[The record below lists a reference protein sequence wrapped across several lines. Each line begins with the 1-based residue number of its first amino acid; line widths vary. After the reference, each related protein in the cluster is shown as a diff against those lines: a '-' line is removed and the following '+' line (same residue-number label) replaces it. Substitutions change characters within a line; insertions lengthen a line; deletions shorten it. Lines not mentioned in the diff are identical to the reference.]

1 MRVNK
6 KEKNVDAVCNNI
18 LLDLIWQSNITQGWH
33 PCRGRLGGSSGM
45 NILRC
50 AFLSHILIY
59 YSPRANDCRRQ
70 WQPTPGFL
78 PGESHVQRSLVGYS
92 PWGQKESDTTE

>member
-6 KEKNVDAVCNNI
+6 KEKNVDVVCNNI
-18 LLDLIWQSNITQGWH
+18 LLDLVWQSNITQGWH

-59 YSPRANDCRRQ
+59 YSPRASDCRRK

-78 PGESHVQRSLVGYS
+78 RRIPCTEEPGGLQSMGSKRVGHN
-92 PWGQKESDTTE
+92 